1 MEAIQAKIQDILG
14 KMTFEE
20 KIALTIGRDFWNTN
34 GVERLGIAPIALNDG
49 PHGVRKP
56 TIENEIAIADSYPA
70 TCFPTA
76 AALASSWDTAL
87 VEEVG
92 QAIAEECLALDVQVL
107 LGPGINIKRTPLG
120 GRCFEYYSED
130 PVLAGILG
138 CAFVRGVQS
147 KGIGTSLKH
156 YACNNQESERM
167 SISVEVDQR
176 TLRELYLSAFERV
189 VRTTQP
195 WTVMS
200 AYNRVNGLFASEHP
214 QLLNDILK
222 KEWGFEGVVVSDW
235 GAVNEKEKALAAGL
249 DLQMPGFTGK
259 HTEKIAQAVRN
270 GQLAEAVIDEAA
282 GRMLRLLLRG
292 SENRRPGSVFDKE
305 THNALARKAAAES
318 MVLLKNTDT
327 MLPLHVEQ
335 LRSVALIGRFAR
347 QPRYQGAGSS
357 KVVPTR
363 LDTPYDELQ
372 RWLGDKVSLTYTDGY
387 PEEEELNEA
396 LLDEAVAQAKV
407 ADVAIIF
414 AGLPDTYESEGFDRM
429 HIFMPE
435 THNHLIAEVC
445 RVQPNTIVVLQNGS
459 VVAMPWID
467 GPQAILEA
475 GLGGQAIGGAL
486 VDVLSGKV
494 NPAGKLAETFPVRL
508 EDTPAYLNFPGEAR
522 TVYYGEG
529 LFVGYRYYDKKKI
542 KPLFPFGYGLS
553 YTTFEY
559 TALQTNTAEISA
571 GGTLDVTVTV
581 RNSGTRSGKEIV
593 QLYVKPLISQF
604 VRPNKEL
611 KAFAKVALE
620 PGESRAVRM
629 TVEARDFMLYDSERQ
644 AWRLESGELEILVG
658 PSSENLVLS
667 ARVKTKE
674 DPQSAAP
681 VFDRMSSLKQF
692 LQYPQARE
700 ALIHELTGTP
710 KAGVFLSGNEMFT
723 SMPISKLAVF
733 GLVTDEEIDL
743 LIAQVNQACRR

>member
-14 KMTFEE
+14 KMTLEE

-467 GPQAILEA
+467 GPKAILEA